1 MITQEM
7 IQKMSDV
14 GVPADLIVKML
25 LSDQQ
30 PVPASP
36 AADVPSLSP
45 APVVAE
51 APSPAEP
58 KPQPDPVPIA
68 GVPAVGEQ
76 PKVSLQLEPEPDPV
90 LTAIRE
96 LTGAIQQSN
105 IINKSRDYVAP
116 KSLQDQTDDILAKI
130 LTGK

>member
-45 APVVAE
+45 APVVNAE

-58 KPQPDPVPIA
+58 KPQPDPAPS

-76 PKVSLQLEPEPDPV
+76 PSLSIPIEPEPDPV

-130 LTGK
+130 LIGK

>member
-45 APVVAE
+45 APVVNAE

-58 KPQPDPVPIA
+58 KPQPDPAPS

-76 PKVSLQLEPEPDPV
+76 PEVTLQLEPEPDPV

>member
-45 APVVAE
+45 APVVNAE

-58 KPQPDPVPIA
+58 KPQPDPAPS

-76 PKVSLQLEPEPDPV
+76 PKVTLQLEPEPDPV